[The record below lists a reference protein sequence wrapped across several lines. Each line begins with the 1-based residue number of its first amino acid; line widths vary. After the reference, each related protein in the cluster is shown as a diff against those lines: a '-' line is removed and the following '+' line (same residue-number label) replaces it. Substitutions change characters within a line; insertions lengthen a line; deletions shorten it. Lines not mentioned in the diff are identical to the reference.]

1 MNLKR
6 VIKRLIDKNKEGEY
20 WDFKQEWHKNN
31 ERLLHDILCFANTV
45 HNKNCYLV
53 IGVSDTCEVIGV
65 TEDKR
70 MKQANVLDLLAN
82 TDFAGDNTPEIK
94 VDTIKIEDK
103 KLDILTIINS
113 YNLPYYLKRK
123 SKKYKKIKEGYI
135 YTRVGDKNTSINQNA
150 TIQQI
155 EMLWKKRFGLILSPL
170 EEIIRRLKN
179 KSEWALNKNTY
190 YNIYKPEFKLIEE
203 YDDNEYGNSKAE
215 FYVYTQCNSR
225 FSYKKMKI
233 LCNKTVL
240 KEFQLVILDSG
251 RYKTPV
257 PNWGFVGHDEFNIK
271 HKYTYKYYLKNDIA
285 YKLQQF
291 LFDNNNMEEVN
302 AKKRFDE
309 VILYYKNEKEKLGF
323 ESYIE
328 NNQKIVEEYLEET
341 SKTYFSINTGNDKIN
356 RIEKHKLSIGLA
368 LKKLLNKYRNNI
380 NKSL

>member
-6 VIKRLIDKNKEGEY
+6 VIKKIIDKNKEGEY

-45 HNKNCYLV
+45 HNKNCYLI
-53 IGVSDTCEVIGV
+53 IGVSDTGEVIGV

-94 VDTIKIEDK
+94 VDTIKIKDK

-155 EMLWKKRFGLILSPL
+155 EMLWKKKFGLTLPPL
-170 EEIIRRLKN
+170 KEIIKRLNN
-179 KSEWALNKNTY
+179 KSEWTLNKNTY

-225 FSYKKMKI
+225 FYYKKMSI

-251 RYKTPV
+251 RYKTPI
-257 PNWGFVGHDEFNIK
+257 PNWGVVGHDKFNVK
-271 HKYTYKYYLKNDIA
+271 TKYTYKYFLKNDIA

-291 LFDNNNMEEVN
+291 LFNNHKMEEIN

-309 VILYYKNEKEKLGF
+309 VILYYENKKEKLGF

-328 NNQKIVEEYLEET
+328 NNQKLVEKYLKET
-341 SKTYFSINTGNDKIN
+341 NEVYFSIDASNDRIK
-356 RIEKHKLSIGLA
+356 RIEKFKLSTGLA
-368 LKKLLNKYRNNI
+368 LKKLLRKYRNNI
-380 NKSL
+380 NNSL